1 MPRGVRAARPLW
13 HSPPEFTGRGRTRF
27 GKERDACMPQSRSKR
42 VLIYSHDSFGL
53 GHVSRCR
60 TIANALVAADPAI
73 SVLILSGSPV
83 IGSYEFRSGI
93 DFVRIPGVVK
103 LIETGEYDSANLRV
117 GVEHTM
123 EMRTRIIRDTAD
135 IYRPDLF
142 IIDKEPTGL
151 RGEVVP
157 ALRLLKERGTPVV
170 LGLRDVMDDP
180 AALAQEWDRKNVVP
194 ALRDLYDEIWIY
206 GLPQINKPL
215 TGIDVPPSV
224 RHKMVYTG
232 YLRRDLPLHA
242 DIPHEIEEIDGPF
255 ILVTAGGGGDG
266 ADLID
271 WVLAA
276 YENDP
281 HIPYGA
287 VIVFGPFMSAS
298 EREAFKERA
307 ARFKNI
313 RTLTFTNNLGVL
325 MQRSAG
331 VVAMGGYNTF
341 CEILSFDKKAI
352 IVPRTK
358 PRLEQFIRARAARN
372 VGLIEMLDAEH
383 GRDPHAMAT
392 ALRQL
397 PQQSLPSDVV
407 VPGLLDGLPNV
418 WRLVSKQ
425 LAHPHR
431 GPAPLEAIWGGES
444 VADEVAPAAPVSPPA
459 GSAARART

>member
-1 MPRGVRAARPLW
+1 MPL
-13 HSPPEFTGRGRTRF
+13 S
-27 GKERDACMPQSRSKR
+27 SRSKR

-60 TIANALVAADPAI
+60 TIANAIVEADPNV

-103 LIETGEYDSANLRV
+103 LIDGDYDSANLRV
-117 GVEHTM
+117 GVEHTL

-135 IYRPDLF
+135 IYRPHLF
-142 IIDKEPTGL
+142 IVDKEPTGL
-151 RGEVVP
+151 RGEVLP
-157 ALRLLKERGTPVV
+157 ALRLLKERGTPLV

-180 AALAQEWDRKNVVP
+180 TALAAEWDRKHVVP
-194 ALRDLYDEIWIY
+194 TLRDLYDEIWIY
-206 GLPQINKPL
+206 GLPQIHKPL
-215 TGIDVPPSV
+215 TGIEVPPSV

-242 DIPHEIEEIDGPF
+242 DIPHEVEEIDGPF

-271 WVLAA
+271 WVLSA
-276 YENDP
+276 YEADP

-287 VIVFGPFMSAS
+287 VIVFGPFMSAA
-298 EREAFKERA
+298 ERESFKDRA
-307 ARFKNI
+307 ARFHNL
-313 RTLTFTNNLGVL
+313 RTLTFTNNLGAL
-325 MQRSAG
+325 MQRAAG

-341 CEILSFDKKAI
+341 CEILSFDKRAI
-352 IVPRTK
+352 IVPRTR

-372 VGLIEMLDAEH
+372 VGLIEMLDADH
-383 GRDPHAMAT
+383 GRDPQAMAT

-397 PQQSLPSDVV
+397 PQQGLPSDVV

-431 GPAPLEAIWGGES
+431 GPAALDALATASES
-444 VADEVAPAAPVSPPA
+444 SQPAAVP
-459 GSAARART
+459 ARART

>member
-1 MPRGVRAARPLW
+1 MP
-13 HSPPEFTGRGRTRF
+13 H
-27 GKERDACMPQSRSKR
+27 SRSKR
-42 VLIYSHDSFGL
+42 VLLYSHDSFGL

-60 TIANALVAADPAI
+60 TIANALVAADPTV
-73 SVLILSGSPV
+73 SVLIVSGSPV

-103 LIETGEYDSANLRV
+103 QIDGNYDSANLRV

-142 IIDKEPTGL
+142 IVDKEPTGL

-157 ALRLLKERGTPVV
+157 TLHLLKERGTPLV
-170 LGLRDVMDDP
+170 LGLRDVMDEP
-180 AALAQEWDRKNVVP
+180 EALRKEWERKSVVP

-215 TGIDVPPSV
+215 TGIEVPPSV

-242 DIPHEIEEIDGPF
+242 DVPHEVDELDVPF
-255 ILVTAGGGGDG
+255 ILVTPGGGGDG
-266 ADLID
+266 EDLVD
-271 WVLAA
+271 WVLSA
-276 YENDP
+276 YESDP

-287 VIVFGPFMSAS
+287 VIVFGPFMSAAA
-298 EREAFKERA
+298 RENFKERSSKF
-307 ARFKNI
+307 RNI
-313 RTLTFTNNLGVL
+313 RTLTFTNNLGAL
-325 MQRSAG
+325 MQRAAG

-352 IVPRTK
+352 IVPRTR
-358 PRLEQFIRARAARN
+358 PRQEQLIRARAARN
-372 VGLIEMLDAEH
+372 VGLVEMLDADR
-383 GRDPHAMAT
+383 GRDPLDMAT

-397 PQQSLPSDVV
+397 PQQGLPSDVV

-418 WRLVSKQ
+418 WRLVAKQ
-425 LAHPHR
+425 FGQRQR
-431 GPAPLEAIWGGES
+431 GPASLEQAPPP
-444 VADEVAPAAPVSPPA
+444 VPAPPAAPP
-459 GSAARART
+459 ARART

>member
-1 MPRGVRAARPLW
+1 MPN
-13 HSPPEFTGRGRTRF
+13 
-27 GKERDACMPQSRSKR
+27 SRSKR

-60 TIANALVAADPAI
+60 TIANALVAADPNV
-73 SVLILSGSPV
+73 SVLIVSGSPV
-83 IGSYEFRSGI
+83 IGSYEIRSGI
-93 DFVRIPGVVK
+93 DFVRIPGIVK
-103 LIETGEYDSANLRV
+103 QIETGEYDSANLRV

-142 IIDKEPTGL
+142 IVDKEPTGL
-151 RGEVVP
+151 RGEVLP
-157 ALRLLKERGTPVV
+157 ALRLLKERGTPLV

-180 AALAQEWDRKNVVP
+180 TALAAEWERKNVVP

-215 TGIDVPPSV
+215 TGIEVPPSV

-232 YLRRDLPLHA
+232 YLRRDLPLHS
-242 DIPHEIEEIDGPF
+242 DIPHELAEIDDPF

-276 YENDP
+276 YESDP

-287 VIVFGPFMSAS
+287 VIVFGPFMSAA
-298 EREAFKERA
+298 EREAFKERSA
-307 ARFKNI
+307 KFRNI
-313 RTLTFTNNLGVL
+313 RTLTFTNTLGAL
-325 MQRSAG
+325 MQRAAG

-372 VGLIEMLDAEH
+372 VGLIEMLDADR
-383 GRDPHAMAT
+383 GRAPQAMAT

-397 PQQSLPSDVV
+397 PQQGLPSDVV

-418 WRLVSKQ
+418 WRLVAKQ

-431 GPAPLEAIWGGES
+431 GPAPLEEIWSEPS
-444 VADEVAPAAPVSPPA
+444 PAAPPAVPP
-459 GSAARART
+459 ARART